1 MDMPYEKPFPKREE
15 KMKKNILEI
24 KNLTKYFGQ
33 NKVLHEVNLS
43 IERGKIH
50 GLVGANGSGKS
61 TIMNILFGNSVIS
74 ETGGYE
80 GEILLDG
87 EPIRIR
93 STRDAMKYG
102 FGMIHQEF
110 ILIPDMTVAENI
122 KLTRENTKKGASRI
136 LGHELSY
143 IDKAQDQEDASSVL
157 NELGFSIDCSYL
169 VKNLSTNAKQF
180 VEIARE
186 LDKKNLKFLLLD
198 EPTAVLNDE
207 DSRRL
212 MDVLKKLA
220 SKGTSILF
228 CSHRLHEICELCD
241 TVTVIRDGNIISEY
255 QKENMSIPALATDMI
270 GYDIH
275 EAVQK
280 PRMIKEESILSFRD
294 FSVQMPGEQL
304 HGIHLDVKKGEILG
318 LTSLSGHGKL
328 APGYGVLGIYPS
340 SGSILF
346 EGENLDLSDTGK
358 TIEKGIFLL
367 PDDRKNMG
375 LLLDHSIRE
384 NIVFSGF
391 YGKHRFSKKLFGPF
405 SVRDKKSMSRYVEEQ
420 IRELG
425 IKCENMNQKTRELSG
440 GNQQKVCIARAAAVR
455 PKVLFISE
463 PTRGVD
469 IGAKEKILDA
479 LIRMSREQGTTI
491 IVASSEL
498 EELKR
503 ISDRIAVLCEGKVSR
518 ILPPDASEEEFA
530 YAYTGE
536 EERYDQ

>member
-80 GEILLDG
+80 GEILLNG

-198 EPTAVLNDE
+198 EPTAALDPIAEADIYSRFNDIAG
-207 DSRRL
+207 DKTA
-212 MDVLKKLA
+212 VY
-220 SKGTSILF
+220 I
-228 CSHRLHEICELCD
+228 SHRLSSCRFCDEIAVFHEGTIIQKGSHEEL
-241 TVTVIRDGNIISEY
+241 
-255 QKENMSIPALATDMI
+255 LAD
-270 GYDIH
+270 
-275 EAVQK
+275 
-280 PRMIKEESILSFRD
+280 
-294 FSVQMPGEQL
+294 
-304 HGIHLDVKKGEILG
+304 KKGKYYELWNAQAQYY
-318 LTSLSGHGKL
+318 T
-328 APGYGVLGIYPS
+328 
-340 SGSILF
+340 
-346 EGENLDLSDTGK
+346 
-358 TIEKGIFLL
+358 EK
-367 PDDRKNMG
+367 
-375 LLLDHSIRE
+375 
-384 NIVFSGF
+384 
-391 YGKHRFSKKLFGPF
+391 
-405 SVRDKKSMSRYVEEQ
+405 EQ
-420 IRELG
+420 
-425 IKCENMNQKTRELSG
+425 T
-440 GNQQKVCIARAAAVR
+440 
-455 PKVLFISE
+455 
-463 PTRGVD
+463 
-469 IGAKEKILDA
+469 
-479 LIRMSREQGTTI
+479 
-491 IVASSEL
+491 AS
-498 EELKR
+498 
-503 ISDRIAVLCEGKVSR
+503 
-518 ILPPDASEEEFA
+518 
-530 YAYTGE
+530 
-536 EERYDQ
+536 

>member
-1 MDMPYEKPFPKREE
+1 
-15 KMKKNILEI
+15 MKKNILEI

-61 TIMNILFGNSVIS
+61 TIMNILFGNSIIS

-80 GEILLDG
+80 GKILLDG

-122 KLTRENTKKGASRI
+122 KLTRENTKKGYSRI

-157 NELGFSIDCSYL
+157 KELGFSIDCSYL

-198 EPTAVLNDE
+198 EPTAVLNEE

-220 SKGTSILF
+220 KKGTSILF

-241 TVTVIRDGNIISEY
+241 AVTVIRDGNIISEY
-255 QKENMSIPALATDMI
+255 QKENVSIPALATDMI

-275 EAVQK
+275 EAARK

-340 SGSILF
+340 SGSLLF

-375 LLLDHSIRE
+375 LLLDHSIRK

-391 YGKHRFSKKLFGPF
+391 YGKHLFSKKLFGPF
-405 SVRDKKSMSRYVEEQ
+405 SVRDKKAMSRYAEEQ

-491 IVASSEL
+491 IAASSEL